1 MDLADCLQGKTG
13 KREQACKPNFVPRKN
28 RGGDHS
34 SSPVIAGGVKRP
46 TRELP
51 AERVTPPPLFGLA
64 PCGVYP
70 VPHLTMGAVRSYI
83 KPLARPHLFAL
94 TASQPWQAR
103 GDAGGIFSVALSVP
117 EAYVR
122 LREIPLRPSLLA
134 STLPCGVRTFL
145 SSAPACLSRAP
156 KGPNQTPERSSDHPA
171 CSHYQNL

>member
-1 MDLADCLQGKTG
+1 MRGLREPRRSPIAATDL
-13 KREQACKPNFVPRKN
+13 
-28 RGGDHS
+28 
-34 SSPVIAGGVKRP
+34 
-46 TRELP
+46 

-70 VPHLTMGAVRSYI
+70 APHLAMGAVRSYI
-83 KPLARPHLFAL
+83 KPLARPHLFTL
-94 TASQPWQAR
+94 TASPFWNSK

-145 SSAPACLSRAP
+145 SSAPACLSRAR
-156 KGPNQTPERSSDHPA
+156 KGPNQMPERSSDHPA
-171 CSHYQNL
+171 CSRCQFL